1 MTPLRSIRVATDL
14 WQSVQAKAKE
24 EGTTVSAVITKAL
37 REYIKYLGN
46 EKPPAGTAAGGFS
59 MGAFCA

>member
-24 EGTTVSAVITKAL
+24 EGTTVSAVIVEAL
-37 REYIKYLGN
+37 REYIK
-46 EKPPAGTAAGGFS
+46 
-59 MGAFCA
+59 